1 MKRIVFFRQASNDLN
16 RAFDYYFDVA
26 NLQVAERFLEAVAKA
41 LDHIQLHPATGS
53 MRYALIDV
61 KPPLRFWT
69 LNHFP
74 YAVFYF
80 DHAEHIDIVRVL
92 HQSADMPR
100 HLQP

>member
-1 MKRIVFFRQASNDLN
+1 MKRIVLFTQATHDLE

-26 NLQVAERFLEAVAKA
+26 NLQVAERLRDAVTEA
-41 LDHIQLHPATGS
+41 LDHIQRHPAIGS
-53 MRYALIDV
+53 MRYALTDV

-80 DHAEHIDIVRVL
+80 ARSEHIDIVRVL
-92 HQSADMPR
+92 HQSADIPR
-100 HLQP
+100 HLQA

>member
-1 MKRIVFFRQASNDLN
+1 LKRIVLFSQATNDLDS
-16 RAFDYYFDVA
+16 AFEYYFDAA
-26 NLQVAERFLEAVAKA
+26 NLQVAERFRDAVAQA

-53 MRYALIDV
+53 MRYALTDV

-80 DHAEHIDIVRVL
+80 DRSEYISIVRVL
-92 HQSADMPR
+92 HQSADIPR